1 MTCAA
6 SIYHV
11 KYDDFSFWD
20 LARNTRFTFA
30 IVGQVFVG
38 FIYSYWSSILNPM
51 LLTYYGMPPEKST
64 LIFLSSAPFY
74 ILFAPLAFKL
84 LEK

>member
-1 MTCAA
+1 
-6 SIYHV
+6 
-11 KYDDFSFWD
+11 
-20 LARNTRFTFA
+20 
-30 IVGQVFVG
+30 
-38 FIYSYWSSILNPM
+38 M

-64 LIFLSSAPFY
+64 LIFVSSAPFY